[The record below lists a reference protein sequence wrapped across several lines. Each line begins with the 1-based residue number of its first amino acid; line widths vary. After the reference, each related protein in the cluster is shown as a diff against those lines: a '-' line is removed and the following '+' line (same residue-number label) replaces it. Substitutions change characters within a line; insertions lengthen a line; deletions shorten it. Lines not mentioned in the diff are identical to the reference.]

1 MVYTEEELKK
11 WFDIMIKKYRNSGAY
26 WELTFVYNEMFED
39 ELDNLKKVL
48 DKEKT
53 NWYNKY
59 RKTKERKEIKW
70 QQKKW

>member
-11 WFDIMIKKYRNSGAY
+11 WFNIMKKKYRNCGAY
-26 WELTFVYNEMFED
+26 WDLAYVYNSMFED

-53 NWYNKY
+53 N
-59 RKTKERKEIKW
+59 
-70 QQKKW
+70 